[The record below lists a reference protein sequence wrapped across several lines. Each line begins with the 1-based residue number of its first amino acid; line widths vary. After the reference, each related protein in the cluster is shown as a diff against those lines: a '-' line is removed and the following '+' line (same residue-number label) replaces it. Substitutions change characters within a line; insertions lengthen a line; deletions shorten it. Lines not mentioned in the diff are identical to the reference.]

1 MRLVYF
7 DGRGL
12 AETSRFLF
20 ALANEEYTDFRY
32 PFQVIDWSRREFIRD
47 EFERDRDAGVLD
59 HVMRRLPY
67 LETGN
72 SRTICQS
79 RAIEN
84 YLARLFDMHGQNN
97 YEAACVDAV
106 CESVRD
112 VKTDYHAAAKAAIA
126 GRSTN
131 NTQTQSKDDWINQ
144 TFANKI
150 AELDVLVGNM
160 AGTHAVG
167 NNVSLADIVL
177 YRLVYDFF
185 DNTEAAF
192 NACEQKAPRIFAI
205 VQQMH
210 VDERVQRWIARRP
223 ATYF

>member
-32 PFQVIDWSRREFIRD
+32 PFQVINWSKREFVRD
-47 EFERDRDAGVLD
+47 EFERDRDTGVLD

-67 LETGN
+67 LETGHG
-72 SRTICQS
+72 TICQS

-84 YLARLFDMHGQNN
+84 YLAGLFDMHGHNN

-106 CESVRD
+106 CESVQD
-112 VKTDYHAAAKAAIA
+112 VKTDYHAAAKAAV
-126 GRSTN
+126 GTNSTP
-131 NTQTQSKDDWINQ
+131 TQSKDDWINQ

-150 AELDVLVGNM
+150 AELDVLVGSM
-160 AGTHAVG
+160 TGTHAVG
-167 NNVSLADIVL
+167 NNISLADVVL

-185 DNTEAAF
+185 DNTEAAV

-210 VDERVQRWIARRP
+210 VNERVQLWIARRP

>member
-20 ALANEEYTDFRY
+20 ALANEDYTDFRY
-32 PFQVIDWSRREFIRD
+32 PFQVVDWSRREFVRE
-47 EFERDRDAGVLD
+47 EFERDRDTGVLD
-59 HVMRRLPY
+59 HVMRKLPY
-67 LETGN
+67 LETGHG
-72 SRTICQS
+72 TICQS

-84 YLARLFDMHGQNN
+84 YIARLFDMHGQNN
-97 YEAACVDAV
+97 YEAACVDAI

-112 VKTDYHAAAKAAIA
+112 VKTDYHAAAKAAVA
-126 GRSTN
+126 GRSANSTP
-131 NTQTQSKDDWINQ
+131 TQSKDDWINQ
-144 TFANKI
+144 TFADKI
-150 AELDVLVGNM
+150 AELDVLVDSV

-167 NNVSLADIVL
+167 NHVSLADVVI

-185 DNTEAAF
+185 DNTEAAVD
-192 NACEQKAPRIFAI
+192 ACERRAPRIFAV